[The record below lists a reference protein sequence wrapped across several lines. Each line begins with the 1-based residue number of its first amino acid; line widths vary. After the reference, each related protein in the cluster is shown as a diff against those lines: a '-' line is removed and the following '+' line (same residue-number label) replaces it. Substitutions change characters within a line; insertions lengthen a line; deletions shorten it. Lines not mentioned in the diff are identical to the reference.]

1 MSLKILQ
8 IIDTLNVGG
17 AEKITVMLANVLAQK
32 GNKSGVVTLVEAGR
46 LSGKL
51 DKDVKFYNLE
61 RKSKWDISNAKVFF
75 KIAQRYD
82 LIHVHLRHNLKWLL
96 FWKSILREKLNII
109 FHDHGNTQ
117 LKWNI
122 LFWVHQNISHIVVN
136 RKLYNL
142 HSSGNAFFAKQF
154 FLENSINTVI
164 SSRNYNPDSN
174 MLRMIVVSNLR
185 RIKNIEFVIGLVK
198 ILKLDRQVQLHI
210 YYTNYEKKYLRE
222 LKLQTKELG
231 IEDSVHFIH
240 NETEPQELFYK
251 YDIAL
256 HPSKRESGPLTILEY
271 IAQGIPFVAFNTGQ
285 SVKVIQ
291 KKFPEFTIDSFNED
305 EWLINMNAIINT
317 GRLNYQKFLKHF
329 FDQFYSLD
337 NYYTECRRI
346 YTESLA

>member
-1 MSLKILQ
+1 MSLKVLQ

-32 GNKSGVVTLVEAGR
+32 GNISGVVTLVEAGR
-46 LSGKL
+46 LSKKL

-61 RKSKWDISNAKVFF
+61 RKSKWDISSTKEFF
-75 KIAQRYD
+75 KIAQKYD

-122 LFWVHQNISHIVVN
+122 LFWIHRNISHIFVN
-136 RKLYNL
+136 RKLYNSP
-142 HSSGNAFFAKQF
+142 SSCNAFFARRF
-154 FLENSINTVI
+154 FLENSIITI
-164 SSRNYNPDSN
+164 KTTHDYSPDSN
-174 MLRMIVVSNLR
+174 MLRMIIVSNLR
-185 RIKNIEFVIGLVK
+185 RIKNIEFAINLADIFSK
-198 ILKLDRQVQLHI
+198 DRQIQLDI
-210 YYTNYEKKYLRE
+210 YYTNCEKEYLGE
-222 LKLQTKELG
+222 LQLQTKELG

-240 NETEPQELFYK
+240 NETEPQEFFHK

-285 SVKVIQ
+285 SVEIIQ
-291 KKFPEFTIDSFNED
+291 KNYPEFTLDSFNEN
-305 EWLINMNAIINT
+305 EWLVKMDAIIKT
-317 GRLNYQKFLKHF
+317 GRPKYQKSLKQF
-329 FDQFYSLD
+329 FEQHYSLD
-337 NYYTECRRI
+337 NYYTECKKI
-346 YTESLA
+346 YTESLV